1 MALHRRDFL
10 RVGAWAAGALAIPSV
25 GASAQGPAVT
35 GAAARKAKNLIFMV
49 SDGMSFGTL
58 TLADLASRKRFDR
71 PSHWVSLFGM
81 PGVRRCAQGT
91 GSASS
96 IVTDSAAAAS
106 AWGCGHKVRNGTINI
121 TPDGVQRLPLL
132 VRARQ
137 AGKATGV
144 VSTARVTHATPAG
157 FYANSPQRSLEND
170 IAIDLV
176 ERGIDVALGGGARHF
191 PEKLLSGQNDLAVV
205 RTKAE
210 LSELDPKAGQETR
223 WLGLFS
229 SAHMPFENDRVAD
242 EGAGKPA
249 TVPTLAAMSKAAIAR
264 LSSLPKGN
272 DAGFVLQIEGGRID
286 HAAHNNDA
294 GTLVS
299 EQLAFDEALGE
310 VVAWIRDRDDTLL
323 VVTTD
328 HGNANPGMTVYDGA
342 SFKAFDRLLE
352 VRRSF
357 DWITDEVG
365 KKPVENQIMKLPAAV
380 EAATG
385 IALKASQVEMMKRVM
400 SGERVMPFD
409 GLNLA
414 TSVLGGILA
423 NSLGVGFV
431 SGHHTADRVELT
443 TWGPG
448 SERFAGEIEND
459 AVHGVLADALA
470 LPPGTL
476 LEGMDQIVRPKAQDP
491 ND

>member
-1 MALHRRDFL
+1 MSLHRRGFL
-10 RVGAWAAGALAIPSV
+10 KAGAWAAGALAIPSV
-25 GASAQGPAVT
+25 GASAQGQAVT
-35 GAAARKAKNLIFMV
+35 GSAARTAKNLIFMV

-58 TLADLASRKRFDR
+58 TLADLAARKKFDR

-121 TPDGVQRLPLL
+121 TPEGVQRLPLL

-144 VSTARVTHATPAG
+144 VATARVTHATPAG
-157 FYANSPQRSLEND
+157 FYSNSPQRSLEND
-170 IAIDLV
+170 IARDWV
-176 ERGIDVALGGGARHF
+176 ERGVDLALGGGARHF
-191 PEKLLSGQNDLAVV
+191 PEKVLTGRDDLALV
-205 RTKAE
+205 RTKVE
-210 LSELDPKAGQETR
+210 LSALDAKEGAGKR
-223 WLGLFS
+223 WLGLFDAS
-229 SAHMPFENDRVAD
+229 HMPFENDRIAD

-249 TVPTLAAMSKAAIAR
+249 TVPTLAEMSKAAIAR
-264 LSSLPKGN
+264 LSSLPAGK
-272 DAGFVLQIEGGRID
+272 DAGFVLQVEGGRID

-299 EQLAFDEALGE
+299 EQLAFDEALGAVLE
-310 VVAWIRDRDDTLL
+310 WIKDRDDTLL

-342 SFKAFDRLLE
+342 SFEAFDRLLN

-357 DWITDEVG
+357 DWITDEIG
-365 KKPVENQIMKLPAAV
+365 KKPVEDQIAKLPAAV
-380 EAATG
+380 ESATG
-385 IALKASQVEMMKRVM
+385 IVLKPGQIEMMKRVM

-409 GLNLA
+409 GLNLP

-448 SERFAGEIEND
+448 SERFPGEIEND
-459 AVHGVLADALA
+459 AMHEVVAQALA
-470 LPPGTL
+470 LPPGTV
-476 LEGMDQIVRPKAQDP
+476 LEGMDAIIKFKKQDP

>member
-1 MALHRRDFL
+1 LKA
-10 RVGAWAAGALAIPSV
+10 GAWAAGALAIPSV

-35 GAAARKAKNLIFMV
+35 GSAARTAKNLIFMV

-58 TLADLASRKRFDR
+58 TLADIASRRQFHR
-71 PSHWVSLFGM
+71 PSHWVSMFGM
-81 PGVRRCAQGT
+81 QGVRRCAQGT

-121 TPDGVQRLPLL
+121 TPEGMQRLPLL

-144 VSTARVTHATPAG
+144 VSTARITHATPAG

-170 IAIDLV
+170 IARDLV
-176 ERGIDVALGGGARHF
+176 ERGIDVAFGGGARHF
-191 PEKLLSGQNDLAVV
+191 PEALLAGRDDLAVV
-205 RTKAE
+205 RTKGE
-210 LSELDPKAGQETR
+210 LSTLDASAGKR
-223 WLGLFS
+223 WLGLFDAS
-229 SAHMPFENDRVAD
+229 HIPYENDRIAD
-242 EGAGKPA
+242 ERAGKPA
-249 TVPTLAAMSKAAIAR
+249 TVPTLAEMSKAAIAR
-264 LSSLPKGN
+264 VSRVPAGK

-294 GTLVS
+294 GTLVH
-299 EQLAFDEALGE
+299 EQLAFDEAVGAVLE
-310 VVAWIRDRDDTLL
+310 WVKDRDDTLL

-328 HGNANPGMTVYDGA
+328 HGNANPGMTVYDDA
-342 SFKAFDRLLE
+342 SFKAFDRLLK

-357 DWITDEVG
+357 DWITDEIG
-365 KKPVENQIMKLPAAV
+365 KKPVEDQIARLPAAV

-385 IALKASQVEMMKRVM
+385 IVLKPSQTEMMKRVM

-443 TWGPG
+443 AWGPG
-448 SERFAGEIEND
+448 SERFPGEIEINE
-459 AVHGVLADALA
+459 VHEVVTEALQ
-470 LPPGTL
+470 LPPGKL
-476 LEGMDQIVRPKAQDP
+476 LDGMDAIVKFKKQDP

>member
-10 RVGAWAAGALAIPSV
+10 KVGAWTAGALAIPSV

-35 GAAARKAKNLIFMV
+35 GAAARTAKNLIFMV

-58 TLADLASRKRFDR
+58 TLADLAARKTFDR

-81 PGVRRCAQGT
+81 KGVRRSAQGT

-106 AWGCGHKVRNGTINI
+106 AWGCGHKVRNGTVNI
-121 TPDGVQRLPLL
+121 TMDGVQRLPLL
-132 VRARQ
+132 VRAKQ

-170 IAIDLV
+170 IAADWV
-176 ERGIDVALGGGARHF
+176 ERGIDLALGGGARHF
-191 PEKLLSGQNDLAVV
+191 SEKLLAGRDDIAVV
-205 RTKAE
+205 RTKTE
-210 LSELDPKAGQETR
+210 LSAIDPEAGDSKR

-229 SAHMPFENDRVAD
+229 SAHMPFENDRIAD
-242 EGAGKPA
+242 EAQGKPA

-264 LSSLPKGN
+264 LSNLSSGK
-272 DAGFVLQIEGGRID
+272 DAGFVLQIEGGRVD

-299 EQLAFDEALGE
+299 EQLAFDEALGAVLE
-310 VVAWIRDRDDTLL
+310 WIKDRDDTLL

-342 SFKAFDRLLE
+342 SFEAFDRLLK

-365 KKPVENQIMKLPAAV
+365 KKPVENQIAKLPAAV
-380 EAATG
+380 EEATD
-385 IALKASQVEMMKRVM
+385 IVLKPQQIEMMKRVM
-400 SGERVMPFD
+400 SGEQVMPFD
-409 GLNLA
+409 GLNLP

-448 SERFAGEIEND
+448 SERFPGEVEINE
-459 AVHGVLADALA
+459 VHEIVTQALQ
-470 LPPGTL
+470 LPPGKL
-476 LEGMDQIVRPKAQDP
+476 LEGMDAIVKPKKQDP

>member
-1 MALHRRDFL
+1 MTLHRRGFL
-10 RVGAWAAGALAIPSV
+10 KAGAWAAGALAIPSV
-25 GASAQGPAVT
+25 GARAQGPAVT
-35 GAAARKAKNLIFMV
+35 GPAARTAKNLIFMV

-58 TLADLASRKRFDR
+58 TLADLAARKKFDR

-96 IVTDSAAAAS
+96 IVTDSSAGAS
-106 AWGCGHKVRNGTINI
+106 AWGCGHKINNGTVNI

-132 VRARQ
+132 VQARQ

-144 VSTARVTHATPAG
+144 VATARVTHATPAG

-170 IAIDLV
+170 IAADFV

-191 PEKLLSGQNDLAVV
+191 PEKLLAGRGDLAIV

-210 LSELDPKAGQETR
+210 WSLLDASAAHDKR
-223 WLGLFS
+223 WLGLFAPS
-229 SAHMPFENDRVAD
+229 HIPFENDRIAD
-242 EGAGKPA
+242 EAAGRPA
-249 TVPTLAAMSKAAIAR
+249 TVPTLTEMTKAAIAR
-264 LSSLPKGN
+264 LSSLSRGK

-299 EQLAFDEALGE
+299 EQLAFDEALGAVLE
-310 VVAWIRDRDDTLL
+310 WIKDRDDTLL

-328 HGNANPGMTVYDGA
+328 HGNANPGMTVYDDA
-342 SFKAFDRLLE
+342 SFKAFDRLLG
-352 VRRSF
+352 VKRSF
-357 DWITDEVG
+357 DWIIDEVG
-365 KKPVENQIMKLPAAV
+365 KKPVENQIAKLPAAV

-385 IALKASQVEMMKRVM
+385 VALRPSQIEMMKRVM

-409 GLNLA
+409 GLNLP

-423 NSLGVGFV
+423 NSMGVGFV

-448 SERFAGEIEND
+448 SERFPGEIENN
-459 AVHGVLADALA
+459 AVHEVLVQALA

-476 LEGMDQIVRPKAQDP
+476 LEGMDVIAKPKKQDP